1 MRDSTMWLSPAAAL
15 WLLLLPSSAPAHH
28 SVSAFYDRD
37 EIAEVEGIVTAFFW
51 RNPHVEVNLVVE
63 NANGAQEEWH
73 LEGGALNTLTR
84 RGFRQDMVTIGDRVR
99 GAGNPSRRNQRE
111 IFVTNFLLSSGDEII
126 FTDVNAPLRWTD
138 SSQSLS
144 VASTTGEAA
153 AISQTPPTGIFRV
166 WSWGGTIHRLRGPI
180 SATPAALAARA
191 GWDPLTDDP
200 ALRCEAPGMPNAN
213 LNPYPI
219 EFIDEGDR
227 IRLRIEE
234 WDAVRVIHMDT
245 GAASG
250 TQAPSLLGYS
260 IGRWEGRTL
269 LIETSRVDAPY
280 LDDSGTP
287 MSENAEIV
295 ERFTLSEDENRID
308 YEVIVMDSQYLA
320 EPAIWDAS
328 WIWLPGAEI
337 IPFECTLRSSSDGE

>member
-1 MRDSTMWLSPAAAL
+1 MRLSLAPAL
-15 WLLLLPSSAPAHH
+15 LLLLLPFPAPAHH
-28 SVSAFYDRD
+28 SISAFFDRN
-37 EIAEVEGIVTAFFW
+37 EMTEVEGIVTAFFW
-51 RNPHVEVNLVVE
+51 RNPHVEVNLLVE
-63 NANGAQEEWH
+63 NADGEPEEWR

-84 RGFRQDMVTIGDRVR
+84 RGFTQDMIAIGDRVR
-99 GAGNPSRRNQRE
+99 GAGNPSRISQRE
-111 IFVTNFLLSSGDEII
+111 IFVTNFLLSSGEEII

-138 SSQSLS
+138 PSQSS
-144 VASTTGEAA
+144 PVAASTEDAT

-166 WSWGGTIHRLRGPI
+166 WSWGGVIHRLRRPI
-180 SATPAALAARA
+180 SVTPEAQAATA

-219 EFIDEGDR
+219 EFIDDGDTIR
-227 IRLRIEE
+227 IRIEE
-234 WDAVRVIHMDT
+234 WDATRVIHMDT
-245 GAASG
+245 DAAPGA
-250 TQAPSLLGYS
+250 QAPSLLGYS
-260 IGRWEGRTL
+260 VGRWEGRTL

-287 MSENAEIV
+287 MSENAEIL
-295 ERFTLSEDENRID
+295 ERFTLSEDESRID
-308 YEVIVMDSQYLA
+308 YEVIVTDSQYLA